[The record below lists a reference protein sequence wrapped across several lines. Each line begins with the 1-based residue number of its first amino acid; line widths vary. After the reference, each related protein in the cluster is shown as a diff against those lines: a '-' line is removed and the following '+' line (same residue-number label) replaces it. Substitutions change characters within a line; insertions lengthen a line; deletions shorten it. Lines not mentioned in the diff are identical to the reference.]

1 MRPIPTAISRT
12 IRIALIALAGMM
24 ATNGFAFDAS
34 DPFAT
39 DAITP
44 LPPQIAPVPE
54 SSFIPCQ
61 PMLEDTVYGVIE
73 VVDRALCQNPRTREA
88 WANARIQ
95 AAQVGVAQ
103 ADFLPD
109 LDGRIG
115 ASRTSGSA
123 DTTTLAKTK
132 PHSVE

>member
-1 MRPIPTAISRT
+1 MRPIPIAIYRT
-12 IRIALIALAGMM
+12 IRIALVALTGMM

-44 LPPQIAPVPE
+44 LPPQIAPLPE
-54 SSFIPCQ
+54 SSFIPCL
-61 PMLEDTVYGVIE
+61 PMQEGTAYGVLE

-95 AAQVGVAQ
+95 AALDWYVA
-103 ADFLPD
+103 
-109 LDGRIG
+109 R
-115 ASRTSGSA
+115 AS
-123 DTTTLAKTK
+123 LAKAVGTLDSSLLS
-132 PHSVE
+132 PASPAANPVTSP